1 MPSKIIPF
9 PTQVEN
15 PCEEIEKHM
24 RMYLAEITAD
34 KDFINY
40 VSGRMRY
47 YIENYACKSFEPT
60 FNLVVPPNLSR
71 EQADALLFSIDKGVK
86 ETAEEVQDMV
96 GKIIMERLHL
106 EIDLY
111 KNQKDI
117 KFRLC

>member
-1 MPSKIIPF
+1 MQSKIIPF

-15 PCEEIEKHM
+15 PCEEIERHI

-40 VSGRMRY
+40 VSNRMRD

-71 EQADALLFSIDKGVK
+71 EQADALLLSLDKGVK

-96 GKIIMERLHL
+96 GKIIMERLQL
-106 EIDLY
+106 EIEIY
-111 KNQKDI
+111 ASQQDI
-117 KFRLC
+117 KYRLC